1 MLTSIA
7 ELGKVWIGKD
17 IEALIDHSP
26 NTKQLLVIKIELTN
40 DEAKYQGISIEE
52 KGDEI
57 KYLYRRDMAGKPGQ
71 FLTGKINAME
81 IKNLKD
87 SLKKQKNQGRE
98 LAENEIKK
106 TEDKIK
112 KFIQNKIGW
121 LPVCKALRIE
131 KRSTILGEW
140 WNSRLS
146 SIAKEINNNIDKIG
160 KDAIGKLE
168 PINLQE
174 LLITVQLIEDS
185 QNHYIGEIPE
195 FVELFKETVMLKEK
209 RKNDEKVPLLA
220 CLVCN
225 KDSAPVKF
233 KENPVPFFTLD
244 KPSFCPNGD
253 SSENYKVLP
262 ICDDCNKN
270 LRRGLTLIN
279 DQLDFPIPNTRSDKP
294 IIKFWLIPTLND
306 LDAQKEF
313 IKDLHGTLYLKN
325 LDKMCKTLDLIT
337 MRDIGGLDKP
347 YESFLS
353 FAAIFYSF
361 DQQKHMRL
369 NSSIQGI
376 YPNRL
381 KDIVNAKTVVDS
393 MYPFYHRHLRFG
405 FPLLCDFMKF
415 DKTRPLSTA
424 IASITANIF
433 LEHPV
438 DSTYI
443 VDILYRKIFEES
455 KKGLALDTLVPICL
469 NALITL
475 EYLLFVKIIGGWEKQ
490 MEISSSLPVADPM
503 AGEAKKFLD
512 THSKFL
518 YNGTVR
524 AVCAVGISTGILLET
539 QKRTQNGSVPFWNH
553 VNRLELDLNRI
564 QSLFPQVMNKFY
576 QYNEH
581 KYDGILSYLGT
592 EIANLDPSE
601 RGLSN
606 EFVSLVFAVGLS
618 VGYLISRDKLESDI

>member
-1 MLTSIA
+1 
-7 ELGKVWIGKD
+7 
-17 IEALIDHSP
+17 
-26 NTKQLLVIKIELTN
+26 
-40 DEAKYQGISIEE
+40 
-52 KGDEI
+52 
-57 KYLYRRDMAGKPGQ
+57 
-71 FLTGKINAME
+71 
-81 IKNLKD
+81 
-87 SLKKQKNQGRE
+87 
-98 LAENEIKK
+98 
-106 TEDKIK
+106 
-112 KFIQNKIGW
+112 
-121 LPVCKALRIE
+121 
-131 KRSTILGEW
+131 
-140 WNSRLS
+140 
-146 SIAKEINNNIDKIG
+146 
-160 KDAIGKLE
+160 
-168 PINLQE
+168 
-174 LLITVQLIEDS
+174 
-185 QNHYIGEIPE
+185 
-195 FVELFKETVMLKEK
+195 
-209 RKNDEKVPLLA
+209 
-220 CLVCN
+220 
-225 KDSAPVKF
+225 
-233 KENPVPFFTLD
+233 
-244 KPSFCPNGD
+244 
-253 SSENYKVLP
+253 
-262 ICDDCNKN
+262 
-270 LRRGLTLIN
+270 
-279 DQLDFPIPNTRSDKP
+279 
-294 IIKFWLIPTLND
+294 
-306 LDAQKEF
+306 
-313 IKDLHGTLYLKN
+313 
-325 LDKMCKTLDLIT
+325 
-337 MRDIGGLDKP
+337 
-347 YESFLS
+347 
-353 FAAIFYSF
+353 
-361 DQQKHMRL
+361 
-369 NSSIQGI
+369 
-376 YPNRL
+376 
-381 KDIVNAKTVVDS
+381 
-393 MYPFYHRHLRFG
+393 
-405 FPLLCDFMKF
+405 MKF